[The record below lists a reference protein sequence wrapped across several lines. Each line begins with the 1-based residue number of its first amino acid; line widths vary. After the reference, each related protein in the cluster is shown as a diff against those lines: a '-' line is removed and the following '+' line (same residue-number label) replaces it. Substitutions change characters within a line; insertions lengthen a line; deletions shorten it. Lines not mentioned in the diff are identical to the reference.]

1 MSWDINIKAKR
12 EVSIFEANITYNL
25 SDMYYRCIDKEK
37 GLKLFD
43 NMNCKEALPILQKA
57 IEDLIDNKEEYE
69 KLNPENGWGS
79 YEHLLGTFLD
89 MRKCCIDNPDGIIE
103 LS

>member
-12 EVSIFEANITYNL
+12 EISIYKANITYNL
-25 SDMYYRCIDKEK
+25 SSMYYKCLDKEL
-37 GLKLFD
+37 GVEIFD
-43 NMNCKEALPILQKA
+43 KITCKEALPILQKA
-57 IEDLIDNKEEYE
+57 IEDLIDNKAEYE
-69 KLNPENGWGS
+69 KLNPQNGWGS
-79 YEHLLGTFLD
+79 YEHLLITFID

>member
-12 EVSIFEANITYNL
+12 EVSILETNITYNL
-25 SDMYYRCIDKEK
+25 SDMYYKCVDKEK
-37 GLKLFD
+37 GLKIFD
-43 NMNCKEALPILQKA
+43 NMSCKEALPILQKA
-57 IEDLIDNKEEYE
+57 IEDLIDNKEGYQ

-79 YEHLLGTFLD
+79 YEGVLGTFLD
-89 MRKCCIDNPDGIIE
+89 MRKCCVDNPDGIIE